1 MGPEV
6 PDLRS
11 ARPPDRDEVARLLA
25 VIEIQNELAA
35 EALDLDA
42 IMGTVARAAADLTGA
57 NAGVVA
63 LAEQDEMVY
72 RAASGTAAAHIGLRL
87 RRDASLSGR
96 CVSEGRVLRCDD
108 AEVDPRVDREAARR
122 VGAVSLLCVPLFG
135 QDGRPIGALKVT
147 AGRPRAFD
155 ESDAE
160 ILGRLAAAI
169 AAHVRRAHDFE
180 RHALESRR
188 DLLTDLGNR
197 RAYEERMETEAAR
210 AARYDHPL
218 SLVLLDLDGFKRVN
232 DDAGHPA
239 GDQVLRNV
247 AQACRQ
253 IRTADDC
260 YRIGGDEFAIVLP
273 DTPAPGAR
281 IVARRITAAIAE
293 HNLDTGVTAT
303 AGLAA
308 FGDGSWHDLHRAA
321 DDQLIAAK
329 RIVRDR
335 ART

>member
-1 MGPEV
+1 MGPDV

-35 EALDLDA
+35 TALDLDT
-42 IMGTVARAAADLTGA
+42 IMGIVARAAAHLTGA
-57 NAGVVA
+57 DAGVVE
-63 LAEQDEMVY
+63 LAENDEMVY
-72 RAASGTAAAHIGLRL
+72 RAGFGAAEAHVGLRL
-87 RRDASLSGR
+87 QRDTSLSWR
-96 CVSEGRVLRCDD
+96 CVTEGRVLRCDD
-108 AEVDPRVDREAARR
+108 AEVDPRVDRRAARE
-122 VGAVSLLCVPLFG
+122 VGAVSLLVVPLHG
-135 QDGRPIGALKVT
+135 PEGHAIGVLKVYSP
-147 AGRPRAFD
+147 RPRAFD

-160 ILGRLAAAI
+160 VMRHLSEAT
-169 AAHVRRAHDFE
+169 AAHIRRAGELE
-180 RHALESRR
+180 RKAMESRR

-197 RAYEERMETEAAR
+197 RAYEERMEKEAAR
-210 AARYDHPL
+210 AERYGHPF
-218 SLVLLDLDGFKRVN
+218 SLILLDLDGFKRVN
-232 DDAGHPA
+232 DTAGHPA

-273 DTPAPGAR
+273 DTPVSGAR
-281 IVARRITAAIAE
+281 IVGRRITAAIAE
-293 HNLDTGVTAT
+293 HNVATGVTAT
-303 AGLAA
+303 AGLAGFA
-308 FGDGSWHDLHRAA
+308 AGPWHDLHRAA

-335 ART
+335 MRT